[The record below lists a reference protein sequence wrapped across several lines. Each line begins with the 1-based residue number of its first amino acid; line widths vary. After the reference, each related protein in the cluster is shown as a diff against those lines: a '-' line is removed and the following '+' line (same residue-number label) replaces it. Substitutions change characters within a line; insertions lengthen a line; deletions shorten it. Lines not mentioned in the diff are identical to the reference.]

1 MFHLEKFEAWML
13 RTTGTCVFT
22 LATLTA
28 READEAAGT
37 TVVESWP
44 EVMASLADMV
54 WPDEVM
60 VAAAGWEV
68 GGSLGQIEKADTI

>member
-1 MFHLEKFEAWML
+1 LDVEDDGDVRLH
-13 RTTGTCVFT
+13 
-22 LATLTA
+22 A
-28 READEAAGT
+28 RHVDGKGGRRGGRT

-54 WPDEVM
+54 WPEEVM

-68 GGSLGQIEKADTI
+68 GGSLD